1 MGPGRAI
8 LLSPIVKSQLVGLQI
23 KGQGHKQL
31 SEYQQKEH
39 LKILDSAREVK
50 EVTAQSHRAKV
61 IRHIV

>member
-8 LLSPIVKSQLVGLQI
+8 LLSIVKSQLLGLQM
-23 KGQGHKQL
+23 KGQGHKQV

-50 EVTAQSHRAKV
+50 EVTTQAHRAKV
-61 IRHIV
+61 TRHIV